1 MDGMQQDEGSMTAPR
16 AEGTTKQ
23 HLIDPE
29 ICIRCNTCE
38 ATCPIGAITHDE
50 NNYVVDP
57 GTCNAC
63 GDCISPCPTG
73 AIENWFVVPATF
85 SLEEQFSWQELPP
98 RPPEPAAGEAW
109 DAPDAEAVALLEE
122 AHRGAG
128 GKARAPSTAAKPKVN
143 LFNRASPANAKVT
156 GNIRVTKS
164 GTSSD
169 VHHII
174 LDFGAV
180 PFPVLEG
187 QSIGVVPPGADANGR
202 PHAMRLYSVASAR
215 DGEKPGANN
224 LALTV
229 KRVAEPRS
237 NGGVFH
243 GVASNWLCDLNVGD
257 TLGVIGP
264 FGTTFLL
271 PEEPEA
277 DVIMIC
283 TGTGSAPFRGFT
295 ERRRRLAQGGTAS
308 GGGKLHLYFGA
319 RTPEELPYFGP
330 LQKVPAA
337 VLSQELVFSRLPDRP
352 REYVQD
358 RMRARPA
365 ELAPLL
371 AKPRTHIYV
380 CGLRGLEAGVDA
392 ALEEIGA
399 AHGFDWLSLRAE
411 MREQGRFHVE
421 TY

>member
-1 MDGMQQDEGSMTAPR
+1 MDAMQN
-16 AEGTTKQ
+16 AEGTTLKQ

-38 ATCPIGAITHDE
+38 ATCPINAITHDD
-50 NNYVVDP
+50 NNYVVDA

-73 AIENWFVVPATF
+73 AIDNWFNVARPY
-85 SLEEQFSWQELPP
+85 SLDEQFSWQELPP
-98 RPPEPAAGEAW
+98 RAPEPALAA
-109 DAPDAEAVALLEE
+109 AAADAEAAALFAE
-122 AHRGAG
+122 AHKGAG
-128 GKARAPSTAAKPKVN
+128 GPARAPSTAAKPKVS
-143 LFNRASPANAKVT
+143 LFNRAAPPQAKVT

-174 LDFGAV
+174 LDFGAT

-187 QSIGVVPPGADANGR
+187 QSIGVVPPGLDASGR

-229 KRVAEPRS
+229 KRVAEPREDGS
-237 NGGVFH
+237 VFR
-243 GVASNWLCDLNVGD
+243 GIASNWLCDLKVGD
-257 TLGVIGP
+257 SIGVIGP

-271 PEEPEA
+271 PDEPEA
-277 DVIMIC
+277 DVVMIC

-295 ERRRRLAQGGTAS
+295 ERRRRIAQTGS
-308 GGGKLHLYFGA
+308 GKLHLFFGA
-319 RTPEELPYFGP
+319 RTPQELPYFGP
-330 LQKVPAA
+330 LQKVPAEVMA
-337 VLSQELVFSRLPDRP
+337 QDLVYSRVPGAP

-358 RMRARPA
+358 RMRARA
-365 ELAPLL
+365 DALGALL
-371 AKPRTHIYV
+371 AKPRTHVYV

-392 ALEEIGA
+392 ALTEIA
-399 AHGFDWLSLRAE
+399 AARGMDWSALRAA
-411 MREQGRFHVE
+411 MRDEGRFHVE

>member
-1 MDGMQQDEGSMTAPR
+1 MDGMQH
-16 AEGTTKQ
+16 AEGATLRQ

-38 ATCPIGAITHDE
+38 ATCPINAITHDD

-57 GTCNAC
+57 GTCTAC

-73 AIENWFVVPATF
+73 AIDNWFNVARPY

-98 RPPEPAAGEAW
+98 RAPEPALAA
-109 DAPDAEAVALLEE
+109 AAADAEAAALFAE
-122 AHRGAG
+122 AHKGAG
-128 GKARAPSTAAKPKVN
+128 GPARAPSTAAKPKVN
-143 LFNRASPANAKVT
+143 LFNRATPAQAKVT

-174 LDFGAV
+174 LDFGAT

-187 QSIGVVPPGADANGR
+187 QSIGVVPPGLDATGR

-229 KRVAEPRS
+229 KRVSEPREDGS
-237 NGGVFH
+237 IFR
-243 GVASNWLCDLNVGD
+243 GVASNWLCDLKVGD
-257 TLGVIGP
+257 TIGVIGP

-271 PEEPEA
+271 PDEPEA
-277 DVIMIC
+277 DVVMIC
-283 TGTGSAPFRGFT
+283 TGTGAAPFRGFT
-295 ERRRRLAQGGTAS
+295 ERRRRIAQAGS
-308 GGGKLHLYFGA
+308 GKLHLFFGA
-319 RTPEELPYFGP
+319 RTPQELPYFGP
-330 LQKVPAA
+330 LQKVPAE
-337 VLSQELVFSRLPDRP
+337 VLAQELVYSRVPGAP
-352 REYVQD
+352 KQYVQD
-358 RMRARPA
+358 RMRARA
-365 ELAPLL
+365 DALGTLL
-371 AKPRTHIYV
+371 ARPRTHIYV

-392 ALEEIGA
+392 ALTEIA
-399 AHGFDWLSLRAE
+399 ASRGMDWSALRAA
-411 MREQGRFHVE
+411 MREEGRFHVE